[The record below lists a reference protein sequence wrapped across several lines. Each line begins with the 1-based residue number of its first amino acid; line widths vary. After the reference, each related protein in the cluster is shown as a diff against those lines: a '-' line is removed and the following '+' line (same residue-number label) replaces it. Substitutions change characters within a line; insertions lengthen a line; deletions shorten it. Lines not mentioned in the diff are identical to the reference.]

1 MKSHRSPRERS
12 VPPLVRTI
20 HRRVRFEETDALSYM
35 WHGRYASWFE
45 DGREDLGR
53 HYAISYLDFHGAG
66 VEVPLKTFA
75 VDFKKPLRY
84 GETYSI
90 RTSLLW
96 SDACLIEF
104 AYAILDEAGSVMTE
118 AQTTQLMISPQGDLL
133 LEAPEFYQF
142 FREKWKS
149 GQFF

>member
-1 MKSHRSPRERS
+1 MKNHRRARERII
-12 VPPLVRTI
+12 PPLVRTI
-20 HRRVRFEETDALSYM
+20 QRRVRFEETDALSYM

-53 HYAISYLDFHGAG
+53 HYAVSYLDFHGAG

-75 VDFKKPLRY
+75 VDFKMPLRY

-118 AQTTQLMISPQGDLL
+118 AQTTQLMISPRGELL
-133 LEAPEFYQF
+133 LEVPEFYRI
-142 FREKWKS
+142 FRERWKN
-149 GQFF
+149 GQIL